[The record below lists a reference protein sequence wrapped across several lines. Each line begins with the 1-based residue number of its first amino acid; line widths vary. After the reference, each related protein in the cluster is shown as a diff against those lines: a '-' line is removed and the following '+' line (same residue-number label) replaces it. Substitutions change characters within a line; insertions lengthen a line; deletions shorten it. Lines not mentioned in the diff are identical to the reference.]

1 MTKKIKFKTFND
13 LKAQVLRSG
22 VSLPEF
28 LENYEAVNQGI
39 TVEEARKR
47 MKLRLNVMKKNI
59 ENGLKHPNVSRT
71 GLTNGGAYKVKEFFE
86 NGSNLLLSPEF
97 TEIIMN
103 TLAVSE
109 TNACMGRIV
118 AAPTAGACG
127 VLPGAL
133 LTIAKHK
140 NISDDKL
147 IDALFVSGGIGEV
160 IGNIASLSG
169 AKHGCQAEIGSA
181 TSMTAGAIVSIFSND
196 IDAIESA
203 AAFAMKN
210 LLGLVCDPIGGYVE
224 IPCIKRNVS
233 GAFNA
238 ISSAEMALAGI
249 RTVIPFDEVVLA
261 MKRVG
266 EKMSPT
272 LKETAEGGLAATP
285 TAKALVKRIKSK

>member
-1 MTKKIKFKTFND
+1 MRKKIKFRTFKE
-13 LKAQVLRSG
+13 LKDQVLKSG
-22 VSLPEF
+22 MTLPQF
-28 LENYEAVNQGI
+28 LKQYEATNQDI
-39 TVEEARKR
+39 SVEEVEKR
-47 MKLRLNVMKKNI
+47 MRLRLLVMKNNI
-59 ENGLKHPNVSRT
+59 VDGLKKPNISRT
-71 GLTNGGAYKVKEFFE
+71 GLTQGGAYKVKNFFE
-86 NGSNLLLSPEF
+86 SGGSTLLSPEF
-97 TEIIMN
+97 TEVIMN

-133 LTIAKHK
+133 LTVAKHK

-181 TSMTAGAIVSIFSND
+181 TSMAAGAIVSLFSND

-261 MKRVG
+261 MKRIG

-285 TAKALVKRIKSK
+285 TAKKIVKRIKSK

>member
-1 MTKKIKFKTFND
+1 MIKKVKFKTFKD

-22 VSLPEF
+22 LSLPEF
-28 LENYEAVNQGI
+28 LKNYEAINQDI
-39 TVEEARKR
+39 TVEEAVKR
-47 MKLRLNVMKKNI
+47 MKLRLDVMKKNI

-71 GLTNGGAYKVKEFFE
+71 GLTNGGAYKVKKFFE
-86 NGSNLLLSPEF
+86 NKNSFLLSPEF
-97 TEIIMN
+97 TEVIMN

-140 NISDDKL
+140 NISDEKL
-147 IDALFVSGGIGEV
+147 VDALFVSGGIGEV

-181 TSMTAGAIVSIFSND
+181 TSMAAGAIVSLFSND

-261 MKRVG
+261 MKRIG

-272 LKETAEGGLAATP
+272 LKETAEGGLATTP
-285 TAKALVKRIKSK
+285 TAKELVKRIKSG

>member
-1 MTKKIKFKTFND
+1 MIKKVKFKTFKD

-22 VSLPEF
+22 LTLPEF
-28 LENYEAVNQGI
+28 LKNYEAVNQGI
-39 TVEEARKR
+39 TVEEAVKR
-47 MKLRLNVMKKNI
+47 MKLRLDVMKRNI

-71 GLTNGGAYKVKEFFE
+71 GLTNGGAYKVKEFFK
-86 NGSNLLLSPEF
+86 NRGTLLLSPEF

-133 LTIAKHK
+133 LTIAKYK
-140 NISDDKL
+140 NTSDEKL
-147 IDALFVSGGIGEV
+147 VDALFVSGGIGEV

-181 TSMTAGAIVSIFSND
+181 TSMAAGAIVSLFTTD

-261 MKRVG
+261 MKRIG

-272 LKETAEGGLAATP
+272 LKETAEGGLATTP
-285 TAKALVKRIKSK
+285 TAKKLVKRIKSG